1 MTVNTK
7 KVKEIIKEIQPSV
20 LVAATKYSSLE
31 ELYELEKNGVTIFG
45 ENQVQ
50 SLLEKY
56 NKYKGNA
63 KFHMIGTLQ
72 TNKVKYIIDKVD
84 LIHSVANYRLIDE
97 IEKQAEKR
105 NIIMNILIQVN
116 IAEENSKHG
125 FMIEEINSVFEYLKE
140 KKNINLKGL
149 MVMAPN
155 INPEATEK
163 YFEEA
168 KKLLEKLQNIY
179 PNYELNE
186 LSMGMSN
193 DYKYAIKHNATL
205 VRIGSLLFND

>member
-7 KVKEIIKEIQPSV
+7 KVKEIIKEIKPSV

-31 ELYELEKNGVTIFG
+31 DLYELEKNGVTIFG

-105 NIIMNILIQVN
+105 NIIMKRLLST
-116 IAEENSKHG
+116 IAMMAAMSTAD
-125 FMIEEINSVFEYLKE
+125 MMSAIIEPFTPALGRF
-140 KKNINLKGL
+140 L
-149 MVMAPN
+149 
-155 INPEATEK
+155 
-163 YFEEA
+163 
-168 KKLLEKLQNIY
+168 
-179 PNYELNE
+179 
-186 LSMGMSN
+186 
-193 DYKYAIKHNATL
+193 
-205 VRIGSLLFND
+205 